1 MTASCSDTL
10 DLFGDDLPAAAE
22 QLAED
27 LGRWPTQLA
36 EMTEIIQDELA
47 RALPELPDEVIRRA
61 ACRQICRFIGEYGGT
76 RPYIPK
82 DDAIRRALRDL
93 SIWGEHDGTVD
104 GPHGIRALGR
114 KHNLSE
120 VAVWSVLR
128 EQRKLHVKRVQADL
142 LEEPET
148 AD

>member
-1 MTASCSDTL
+1 MSETE
-10 DLFGDDLPAAAE
+10 DLPVLAE
-22 QLAED
+22 QLADD

-47 RALPELPDEVIRRA
+47 RALPDLPDEVIRRA

-93 SIWGEHDGTVD
+93 SIWSEHDGTVD
-104 GPHGIRALGR
+104 GEHGIRALGA
-114 KHNLSE
+114 KHGLSE
-120 VAVWSVLR
+120 VAVWAVLR
-128 EQRKLHVKRVQADL
+128 QQRKLHRQPLPGDPCPS
-142 LEEPET
+142 EP
-148 AD
+148 